1 MNNKRRNSI
10 RKIKESLSRLVNYLE
25 ELRDEEDEAYDNM
38 PEQFQD
44 SERGEIMQ
52 NAIEALDNAADWI
65 QEAIDELDRIVD

>member
-1 MNNKRRNSI
+1 MNSKRRNSI
-10 RKIKESLSRLVNYLE
+10 RKIKEGLSRLVNYLE

-52 NAIEALDNAADWI
+52 TAIEALDNAADWL
-65 QEAIDELDRIVD
+65 QEAIDELERIVH